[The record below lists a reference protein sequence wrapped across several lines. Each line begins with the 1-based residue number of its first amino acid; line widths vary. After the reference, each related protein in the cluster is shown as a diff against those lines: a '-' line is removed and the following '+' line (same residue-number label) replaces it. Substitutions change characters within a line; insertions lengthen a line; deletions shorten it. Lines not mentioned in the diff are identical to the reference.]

1 MVSSS
6 QIFIEDIV
14 VQKFAFGAGLLVLA
28 AMSTES
34 GRANIKKAVRSLVWT
49 GYFARGAAADLVQ
62 KAKKCRTDFLAKKE
76 TAVQANT

>member
-28 AMSTES
+28 AMSTET
-34 GRANIKKAVRSLVWT
+34 GRNNIKKAVRSLVWT
-49 GYFARGAAADLVQ
+49 GYFARGAAADLIQ
-62 KAKKCRTDFLAKKE
+62 KAQKCKSEFLAKKE
-76 TAVQANT
+76 ATAQANT

>member
-76 TAVQANT
+76 TAVEANT